1 MDKLRIG
8 ILCPSEIAI
17 RRFLPA
23 LRKLPQFEYA
33 GVAVARA
40 SEWFG
45 GGLDD
50 GAIKAKVAKAERFRA
65 ALGGEI
71 FEGYET
77 LLERDDI
84 DCVYIPL
91 PPGLHYEW
99 AENALR
105 RGKHV
110 LLEKPFTDSLAKTA
124 ALIELARER
133 NLAIHENYMF
143 QYHSQIEYIINKI
156 KSGAI
161 GEVRLYRLDFGFPL
175 KGAGDFRYKKALGGG
190 ALLDCGGYPLRLA
203 SLLLGDTAR
212 VAHALLSGK
221 EGFEVDMYGHATLVN
236 DDGTAAQ
243 ISFGLDNAY
252 RCSLEVWGSRGTLFT
267 NRIFTAPDGF
277 APIVTI
283 RAGDGAAVDETL
295 PPDDSFQKSL
305 ERFDACVRYPV
316 SRVGNCES
324 ILRQAR
330 LVERMVEITR
340 EGNNASHGA

>member
-1 MDKLRIG
+1 MDRLRIG
-8 ILCPSEIAI
+8 ILCPADIAF

-23 LRKLPQFEYA
+23 LRKLSRFEYA
-33 GVAVARA
+33 GVAVARE

-50 GAIKAKVAKAERFRA
+50 AAIKAKIAKAERFRA
-65 ALGGEI
+65 ALGGAI

-91 PPGLHYEW
+91 PPALHYEW
-99 AENALR
+99 AEKALR

-110 LLEKPFTDSLAKTA
+110 LLEKPFTDNLAKTMF
-124 ALIELARER
+124 LIELARKK
-133 NLAIHENYMF
+133 NLAVHENYMF

-156 KSGAI
+156 KSGVI
-161 GEVRLYRLDFGFPL
+161 GNVRLYRLDFGFPI
-175 KGAGDFRYKKALGGG
+175 KGPGDFRYNKALGGG

-212 VAHALLSGK
+212 VAHAVSGVK
-221 EGFEVDMYGHATLVN
+221 EGFDVDVYGHATLVN
-236 DDGTAAQ
+236 DYGVTAQ

-252 RCSLEVWGSRGTLFT
+252 KCSLEVWGSQGTIFT
-267 NRIFTAPDGF
+267 NRVFTAPDGF
-277 APIVTI
+277 SPIVTI
-283 RAGDGAAVDETL
+283 RVGDGAAVDEILTT
-295 PPDDSFQKSL
+295 DDSFQRSL
-305 ERFDACVRYPV
+305 ERFDDCVRDPTA
-316 SRVGNCES
+316 RAENCES
-324 ILRQAR
+324 VLQQAR
-330 LVERMVEITR
+330 LVERVR

>member
-8 ILCPSEIAI
+8 VLCPSEIAL

-91 PPGLHYEW
+91 PPGLHHEW

-110 LLEKPFTDSLAKTA
+110 LLEKPFTDSLAKTT
-124 ALIELARER
+124 ALIALAREK
-133 NLAIHENYMF
+133 NLAVHENYMF

-156 KSGAI
+156 GSGAV

-212 VAHALLSGK
+212 VAHSTLCGK
-221 EGFEVDMYGHATLVN
+221 EGFDVDMYGHATLVN
-236 DDGTAAQ
+236 DDGVAAQ
-243 ISFGLDNAY
+243 LSFGLDNAY
-252 RCSLEVWGSRGTLFT
+252 KCSLEVWGSRGTLFT
-267 NRIFTAPDGF
+267 NRVFTAPDGF
-277 APIVTI
+277 SPIVTLEV
-283 RAGDGAAVDETL
+283 GDGAAVDETL
-295 PPDDSFQKSL
+295 PADDSFQKSL
-305 ERFDACVRYPV
+305 ERFDACVRDLAT
-316 SRVGNCES
+316 RAGNSEG

-330 LVERMVEITR
+330 LVESFILAAR
-340 EGNNASHGA
+340 ENGL